1 MRWQVDRQA
10 VGQTGGQVRWQ
21 VGGSTDTDRH
31 SGMGGWE
38 RWQVGRQRQARDGWA
53 SGWEI
58 QTDTVGWV
66 GGRDG
71 KWVDRDRLGM
81 DGRVGEM
88 ASG

>member
-1 MRWQVDRQA
+1 M
-10 VGQTGGQVRWQ
+10 RWQ

-53 SGWEI
+53 
-58 QTDTVGWV
+58 

>member
-1 MRWQVDRQA
+1 M
-10 VGQTGGQVRWQ
+10 
-21 VGGSTDTDRH
+21 
-31 SGMGGWE
+31 
-38 RWQVGRQRQARDGWA
+38 GRQRQARDGR
-53 SGWEI
+53 
-58 QTDTVGWV
+58 V